1 VNKEDAE
8 ALFPDLEYIPPNCWF
23 RLKREGNVYCFM
35 VSTDDEE
42 TYEVITSTVL
52 PETVDF
58 DIRMPVILPEEE
70 FEILPPIQPYKEDE
84 DDIT

>member
-1 VNKEDAE
+1 MNKKE
-8 ALFPDLEYIPPNCWF
+8 AKEIFSDLEYIPPDCWY
-23 RLKREGNVYCFM
+23 RLKREGNIYYFM
-35 VSTDDEE
+35 VSLNDDNWQ
-42 TYEVITSTVL
+42 VITSTVL
-52 PETVDF
+52 PAGDF

>member
-1 VNKEDAE
+1 MTSNEVKEI
-8 ALFPDLEYIPPNCWF
+8 FSDLEYKHPDCWY
-23 RLKREGNVYCFM
+23 RLKREGNIYYFM
-35 VSTDDEE
+35 VSLNDDNWEI
-42 TYEVITSTVL
+42 ITSTVL
-52 PETVDF
+52 PEAGDF

>member
-1 VNKEDAE
+1 MNETDAM
-8 ALFPDLEYIPPNCWF
+8 ALFPDLEYKHPDCWY
-23 RLKREGNVYCFM
+23 RMKREGNIYYFM
-35 VSTDDEE
+35 VSRNDENW
-42 TYEVITSTVL
+42 EVITSTVL
-52 PETVDF
+52 PEAGDF